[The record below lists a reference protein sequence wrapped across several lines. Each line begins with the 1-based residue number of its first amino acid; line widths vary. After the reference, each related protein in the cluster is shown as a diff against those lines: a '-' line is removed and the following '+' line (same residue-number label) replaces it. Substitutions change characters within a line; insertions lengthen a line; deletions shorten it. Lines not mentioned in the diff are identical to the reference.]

1 MLTRLQKIATRI
13 DRLNDVIGHTV
24 SWLTLTM
31 VLVTCA
37 VVIARYLFGAGS
49 IALQE
54 SVMYMHG
61 TTFMLGIAF
70 TLKEQGHVRVDV
82 LYERFTER
90 TRAVIEMMGTVLFLV
105 PISAFIFWNSLEYVT
120 FSWSLSES
128 SAQPG
133 GLPGVYL
140 LKTLI
145 PAMGGLLLLQGIAEF
160 LKAMIK
166 IRGNN
171 R

>member
-1 MLTRLQKIATRI
+1 
-13 DRLNDVIGHTV
+13 
-24 SWLTLTM
+24 
-31 VLVTCA
+31 
-37 VVIARYLFGAGS
+37 
-49 IALQE
+49 
-54 SVMYMHG
+54 MYMHG

-82 LYERFTER
+82 LYERFTKR

-145 PAMGGLLLLQGIAEF
+145 PAMAGLLLLQGTAEF